1 MNSKQII
8 IGKMLNYLPYSFM
21 PNIGK
26 VYNGYRKDILDYEK
40 SANKQEWIFKRVY
53 NIVKFSIK
61 NIPFYKMF
69 YAKKGFE
76 LSLLNSYQD
85 ICKIPILTKSDLMDM
100 PLEQRSITSSSCY
113 LANTGG
119 STGMPL
125 SFYKTHSHKIKEMA
139 FYHSAWELAGYN

>member
-40 SANKQEWIFKRVY
+40 STNKQEWIFKRVY

-69 YAKKGFE
+69 YAK
-76 LSLLNSYQD
+76 
-85 ICKIPILTKSDLMDM
+85 
-100 PLEQRSITSSSCY
+100 R
-113 LANTGG
+113 
-119 STGMPL
+119 
-125 SFYKTHSHKIKEMA
+125 KEPKVFFKLFMV
-139 FYHSAWELAGYN
+139 